1 MKVEDAIRSIATRL
15 QDWSV
20 NVLGDLE
27 KRLKKAKAE
36 LEGCRRRSI
45 SQEDVTKEAVLH
57 FKVDRLEEQ
66 IDIYWK
72 QRSHVNWLMKGDR
85 NMAFFTIVVRRG
97 GGIIE

>member
-1 MKVEDAIRSIATRL
+1 MAWENGKWESEVKVVDAIRSIATGL

-36 LEGCRRRSI
+36 LEGYRRRSI

-66 IDIYWK
+66 IDRDTFRATGSSY
-72 QRSHVNWLMKGDR
+72 SLSFYFS
-85 NMAFFTIVVRRG
+85 AS
-97 GGIIE
+97 